1 MSLTWAHLLA
11 SNHHLFVSVTFLRV
25 SISGCP
31 SISASKKALTLG
43 LSPFQHTVE
52 SALLIPGGLVRRTQ
66 ELLHQLRDA
75 CVDTILRAQLGV
87 RLVSDQRVWA
97 SCFKRKSDTVD
108 GKRSARTQ
116 RNITHTSSIKKAK
129 IHCMTDSV
137 LVPLS

>member
-43 LSPFQHTVE
+43 LSPFQRTVE

-97 SCFKRKSDTVD
+97 SCSKGSQTLSTANGRQEHRGTSRTLQVSKRLKYT
-108 GKRSARTQ
+108 A
-116 RNITHTSSIKKAK
+116 
-129 IHCMTDSV
+129 
-137 LVPLS
+137 